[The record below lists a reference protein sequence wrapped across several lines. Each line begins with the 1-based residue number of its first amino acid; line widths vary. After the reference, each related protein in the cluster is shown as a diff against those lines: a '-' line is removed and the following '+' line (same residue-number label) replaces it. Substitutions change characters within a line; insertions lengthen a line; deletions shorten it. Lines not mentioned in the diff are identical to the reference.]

1 MRINELA
8 EQSGVA
14 PATIKYYVREGLL
27 PGGDRAGYNQVE
39 YGTSHLHRIRL
50 LRAMIGLGGLPVA
63 LVKQVIAVVD
73 DPGRTAHSTVGEA
86 QRAVSAG
93 RARPGRSTATPDHA
107 TTVDEVLITAE
118 DLGHGDI
125 ADLLDAYRESAAH
138 LAELELKW
146 LERAGDDLDAL
157 TERAVIGTVL
167 GDALLTA
174 VRREAQKQASRTHF
188 GSTDPL

>member
-14 PATIKYYVREGLL
+14 VATIKYYVREGLL
-27 PGGDRAGYNQVE
+27 PGGERAGYNQVSYDE
-39 YGTSHLHRIRL
+39 SHLHRIRL
-50 LRAMIGLGGLPVA
+50 LRAMITLGGLPVA
-63 LVKQVIAVVD
+63 TVKQVVAAVE
-73 DPGRTAHSTVGEA
+73 DPQRTIHSTLGEA
-86 QRAVSAG
+86 QRAVS
-93 RARPGRSTATPDHA
+93 STTAA
-107 TTVDEVLITAE
+107 EVLATAE

-188 GSTDPL
+188 GSPHPL